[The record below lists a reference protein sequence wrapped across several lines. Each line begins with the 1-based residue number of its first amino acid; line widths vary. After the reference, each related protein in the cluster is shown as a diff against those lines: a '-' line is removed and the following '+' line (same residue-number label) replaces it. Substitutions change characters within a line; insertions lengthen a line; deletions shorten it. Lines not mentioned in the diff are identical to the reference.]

1 MFSRKVI
8 HMVFN
13 KKINRQALAAF
24 VLWLLVAGL
33 AGLAPAALDAGDSIK
48 SKASALID
56 QLTAEERAWLRAH
69 PVIRVVQDPGW
80 PPVEFVNEQG
90 EYVGMAG
97 DYLALIEQVLDVKF
111 ERVRGLSWQEAY
123 ARLQRREIDMT
134 TSVAVTPEREQFWA
148 FTKPYM
154 QIPIVIIS
162 HANVTYIADIRELS
176 WKKVAVVDGYAV
188 TEWIPRDFP
197 DVSLIRVKTAEAGLQ
212 ALQRGEVYAYIENML
227 VVGYYM
233 AKLKM
238 TNLKIVGETPYV
250 NAQSMAVRKDWAP
263 LAGILDKALDSISEP
278 QRNEIYRRWLPVRYE
293 KGFDYAPLWYVL
305 AMFLV
310 ILLGVAAWNWKLS
323 REIESRKKVEIAL
336 RDSEEKFRLIFE
348 SANVGKSITFPTG
361 EVNVNEAFCA
371 ILGYAQ
377 GELTGR
383 KWQELTP
390 PEDIEGVQD
399 RLDSLMSGE
408 KTTIRFDKRYIHK
421 NGSFL
426 WADLSVAMHRD
437 AKGNPLYYIVTIVD
451 ITDRKR
457 MEAELRRS
465 ETLLR
470 TVMDNLPIGVAINSV
485 DPEGIFEYSNDNFI
499 KFYRTTREALASP
512 GSFWEAVYENPQTR
526 KEISARVMADCAS
539 GDSARMIWEDIPI
552 ERAGEKT
559 IYISARNIP
568 ISGRQL
574 MLSTVWDVTDE
585 KITQDEIRSLNEAL
599 EQRVALRTRELRQ
612 SQLALLN
619 VVDDLNDS
627 TKIIAASNQ
636 SLEAVNKE
644 LAAFSYSVS
653 HDLRAPLRSI
663 DGFSSALVEDYGDKL
678 NDEGKNYLERIR
690 RATQNMAMLIDD
702 MLNLSRVTQS
712 AFRLEETDLSKIV
725 REIAD
730 ANQQRN
736 PLSGLVVQIQDD
748 VKVFADHR
756 LMHIVMTNLLDNA
769 WKFAGRK
776 ANPQIEF
783 GTVMKEGRR
792 MIFVRDNG
800 VGFDM
805 KYADKLFGTFQ
816 RLHRADEFP
825 GTGIGLATVL
835 RVINRHG
842 GQVWA
847 EGEVGRGATF
857 YFTLPE

>member
-1 MFSRKVI
+1 M
-8 HMVFN
+8 
-13 KKINRQALAAF
+13 
-24 VLWLLVAGL
+24 
-33 AGLAPAALDAGDSIK
+33 
-48 SKASALID
+48 
-56 QLTAEERAWLRAH
+56 
-69 PVIRVVQDPGW
+69 
-80 PPVEFVNEQG
+80 
-90 EYVGMAG
+90 
-97 DYLALIEQVLDVKF
+97 
-111 ERVRGLSWQEAY
+111 
-123 ARLQRREIDMT
+123 
-134 TSVAVTPEREQFWA
+134 
-148 FTKPYM
+148 
-154 QIPIVIIS
+154 
-162 HANVTYIADIRELS
+162 
-176 WKKVAVVDGYAV
+176 
-188 TEWIPRDFP
+188 
-197 DVSLIRVKTAEAGLQ
+197 
-212 ALQRGEVYAYIENML
+212 
-227 VVGYYM
+227 
-233 AKLKM
+233 
-238 TNLKIVGETPYV
+238 
-250 NAQSMAVRKDWAP
+250 
-263 LAGILDKALDSISEP
+263 
-278 QRNEIYRRWLPVRYE
+278 
-293 KGFDYAPLWYVL
+293 
-305 AMFLV
+305 
-310 ILLGVAAWNWKLS
+310 
-323 REIESRKKVEIAL
+323 
-336 RDSEEKFRLIFE
+336 
-348 SANVGKSITFPTG
+348 
-361 EVNVNEAFCA
+361 
-371 ILGYAQ
+371 
-377 GELTGR
+377 
-383 KWQELTP
+383 
-390 PEDIEGVQD
+390 
-399 RLDSLMSGE
+399 
-408 KTTIRFDKRYIHK
+408 
-421 NGSFL
+421 
-426 WADLSVAMHRD
+426 
-437 AKGNPLYYIVTIVD
+437 
-451 ITDRKR
+451 
-457 MEAELRRS
+457 
-465 ETLLR
+465 
-470 TVMDNLPIGVAINSV
+470 
-485 DPEGIFEYSNDNFI
+485 

-526 KEISARVMADCAS
+526 KEISVRVMADCAS

>member
-1 MFSRKVI
+1 
-8 HMVFN
+8 MVFN
-13 KKINRQALAAF
+13 KKINRLVLAAF
-24 VLWLLVAGL
+24 VLWLLLVGL
-33 AGLAPAALDAGDSIK
+33 AGLAPAAPDA
-48 SKASALID
+48 A
-56 QLTAEERAWLRAH
+56 
-69 PVIRVVQDPGW
+69 
-80 PPVEFVNEQG
+80 EQG
-90 EYVGMAG
+90 FNY
-97 DYLALIEQVLDVKF
+97 
-111 ERVRGLSWQEAY
+111 
-123 ARLQRREIDMT
+123 T
-134 TSVAVTPEREQFWA
+134 
-148 FTKPYM
+148 
-154 QIPIVIIS
+154 
-162 HANVTYIADIRELS
+162 
-176 WKKVAVVDGYAV
+176 
-188 TEWIPRDFP
+188 
-197 DVSLIRVKTAEAGLQ
+197 
-212 ALQRGEVYAYIENML
+212 
-227 VVGYYM
+227 
-233 AKLKM
+233 
-238 TNLKIVGETPYV
+238 
-250 NAQSMAVRKDWAP
+250 
-263 LAGILDKALDSISEP
+263 
-278 QRNEIYRRWLPVRYE
+278 
-293 KGFDYAPLWYVL
+293 PLWYVL
-305 AMFLV
+305 AVFMV
-310 ILLGVAAWNWKLS
+310 ILSVVAAWNWKLS

-348 SANVGKSITFPTG
+348 SANVGKSVTFLSG
-361 EVNVNEAFCA
+361 EVNANEAFCA
-371 ILGYAQ
+371 MLGYEQ

-408 KTTIRFDKRYIHK
+408 IKTVRFDKRYIHK

-426 WADLSVAMHRD
+426 WADLSVVMHRD
-437 AKGNPLYYIVTIVD
+437 AKGNPLYFIVTIVD

-457 MEAELRRS
+457 KEAELRRS

-470 TVMDNLPIGVAINSV
+470 AVMDNLPIGVAINSV
-485 DPEGIFEYSNDNFI
+485 DPEVNFEYINDTFI
-499 KFYRTTREALASP
+499 TFYRTTREALASP
-512 GSFWEAVYENPQTR
+512 GGFWEAVYENPRTR
-526 KEISARVMADCAS
+526 EEVSARVVADCAS
-539 GDSARMIWEDIPI
+539 GDSARMIWENIPI

-559 IYISARNIP
+559 TYISARNIP

-574 MLSTVWDVTDE
+574 MLSTVWDVTDG

-627 TKIIAASNQ
+627 AKQIADANQ
-636 SLEAVNKE
+636 SLEAVNRE

-690 RATQNMAMLIDD
+690 RATQNMAVLIDD

-736 PLSGLVVQIQDD
+736 PLSGHVVRIQDG
-748 VKVFADHR
+748 VKVFADPN

-769 WKFAGRK
+769 WKFAGRQ

-792 MIFVRDNG
+792 IILVRDNG

-835 RVINRHG
+835 RVIHRHG

-847 EGEVGRGATF
+847 EGEVGSGATF